1 MRPVLLGMNN
11 PISDDPRHALYPHPP
26 SCTGAR
32 LQRFSG
38 LDKRTYLEVFDRR
51 NVIGGQAWDAKLA
64 RSRAPALREELLGR
78 HVVLLGAPVNSV
90 MRGGTKYE
98 LARAFRWTPDGSGGW
113 LALVPHPSGLNHF
126 YNDKLNQEL
135 LAIFLQEL
143 VEYAK
148 NHEDA
153 VVRPMQTTLL

>member
-38 LDKRTYLEVFDRR
+38 LDKETYLRVFDRR
-51 NVIGGQAWDAKLA
+51 NVIGGQQWDAKLA
-64 RSRAPALREELLGR
+64 KARAPFLRQELLGR

-98 LARAFRWTPDGSGGW
+98 LARAFRWTPDGHGGW
-113 LALVPHPSGLNHF
+113 MALAPHPSGLNHF
-126 YNDKLNQEL
+126 YNDRVHQEL
-135 LAIFLQEL
+135 LAVFLQEL
-143 VEYAK
+143 VEYART
-148 NHEDA
+148 HEDESDLPVQA
-153 VVRPMQTTLL
+153 SLL